1 MVEHQIIIIMLLK
14 VVVVVEQVLVTL
26 IVVGPQ
32 VDHQTKSH
40 IAVGLNIRDRGVT
53 QQMVTIL
60 AAVVVASA
68 VMVAINLV
76 VQMIQ
81 DHKPVVVEQEEIFHH
96 ILV

>member
-1 MVEHQIIIIMLLK
+1 MLLK

-26 IVVGPQ
+26 IVVESQ

-40 IAVGLNIRDRGVT
+40 TPVGLNILDLVVT